1 MSDMNVY
8 RNMLNNK
15 ESKSYLL
22 NDEALIDKYGELAPL
37 YLKKL
42 AEVEENREDQIITGV
57 DLLINTFKGSKIKGE
72 ETLRREWID
81 YMFYNIYMVNPA
93 LYERD
98 IRRMMEPKVVYDNA
112 KKRYRTVVNKIL
124 TRYNGIC
131 TSEQLC
137 RNYGLEFCSHHAD
150 EIKTKTL
157 ERDAKISAKKK
168 NKIDEFKKEVVE
180 SLTVEELLQFNS
192 NLVAEIERNSIIYTT
207 KQLLK
212 QLNIIK
218 LETFEVIKT
227 VKDDNIQLK
236 KSYDKLTSKIVNFTI
251 DLINADK
258 YPLTQRENDDDDCL
272 Q

>member
-1 MSDMNVY
+1 MSVMNGFG
-8 RNMLNNK
+8 NMSNNK
-15 ESKSYLL
+15 ELKSYLL
-22 NDEALIDKYGELAPL
+22 NDEALIEKYGVGAPL

-42 AEVEENREDQIITGV
+42 ADVEENREDQIIAGV
-57 DLLINTFKGSKIKGE
+57 DLLINTFKGCKIKGE
-72 ETLRREWID
+72 EFLCREWVD

-98 IRRMMEPKVVYDNA
+98 IRMMMEPKVVYDNA

-137 RNYGLEFCSHHAD
+137 RNYGLDFCSHHAN

-168 NKIDEFKKEVVE
+168 NKDEKFKREVIE
-180 SLTVEELLQFNS
+180 SLTVEELLEFNQD
-192 NLVAEIERNSIIYTT
+192 LVAEIERNAVIYTT

-218 LETFEVIKT
+218 LETFEVTKT

-236 KSYDKLTSKIVNFTI
+236 KSYDKLSSKIVNFII

-258 YPLTQRENDDDDCL
+258 YPLTQRENDDECS
-272 Q
+272 